1 MGEIIDKV
9 KGKAKQVGG
18 ILTGNKGLQTE
29 GQLDEAKGAIKGIA
43 NKLDGAV
50 TKTVDKM
57 KQGVKKV

>member
-1 MGEIIDKV
+1 MVIEPL
-9 KGKAKQVGG
+9 

-50 TKTVDKM
+50 TKTVDKI